1 MNRRLRIAV
10 NGRWLLTSGLDGT
23 GWYTRALLER
33 LTAQHPE
40 VEWHVLVDRPSSA
53 SWDFLTNATVHVV
66 PPPARHWTLWHLWNR
81 AAVPS
86 ALNRIQPDVYWS
98 PDGMLPRRGSVP
110 LVGTVH
116 DLGFVHRPQDL
127 GRVLGAYYRWIYR
140 SSVRQ
145 ADALLT
151 VSETTRTDVHR
162 TYGYPLAQL
171 HTAYN
176 APQRAFAPLSPEEA
190 HSARARW
197 TNGRPYFL
205 AVGSFTPRKNLALLL
220 EAFDRFKEKT
230 GSNHELVLVGDSLH
244 ADPAFDK
251 ALKNTQHRSSVVFP
265 GRAKSDALQ
274 SLLGAAEALC
284 FPSFF
289 EGFGIPLVEAFQAG
303 TPVISSSA
311 SCMPEIVGD
320 AGWLVDPHS
329 ATDWANALERMTA
342 LPLSERQSLV
352 ERGLRRAADFS
363 WDRSAETVFN
373 VLSRAAS
380 RS

>member
-1 MNRRLRIAV
+1 
-10 NGRWLLTSGLDGT
+10 
-23 GWYTRALLER
+23 
-33 LTAQHPE
+33 
-40 VEWHVLVDRPSSA
+40 
-53 SWDFLTNATVHVV
+53 
-66 PPPARHWTLWHLWNR
+66 
-81 AAVPS
+81 
-86 ALNRIQPDVYWS
+86 
-98 PDGMLPRRGSVP
+98 
-110 LVGTVH
+110 
-116 DLGFVHRPQDL
+116 
-127 GRVLGAYYRWIYR
+127 
-140 SSVRQ
+140 
-145 ADALLT
+145 
-151 VSETTRTDVHR
+151 
-162 TYGYPLAQL
+162 
-171 HTAYN
+171 
-176 APQRAFAPLSPEEA
+176 
-190 HSARARW
+190 
-197 TNGRPYFL
+197 L